1 MKLDR
6 ATARAW
12 AEVDEDAL
20 LHNYRLARS
29 LCCEKTEFICVVKAN
44 AYGLG
49 LFRTVEMLHA
59 NGAEWFA
66 VAAPEEALTAR
77 RAAPGA
83 HILLLSPA
91 EESYLPALIGQGI
104 SLTVGTKA
112 DAKRASDAAAQMGKN
127 ALVQVKLDTGLH
139 RLGFADAASALEIR
153 DLPGLTFEAVYSH
166 LALRSREQSREQHAL
181 FVKIA
186 DEMEAGGLHV
196 KMRHLV
202 DSIGLTRFPEWQ
214 MDAVRVGAFLYGNVP
229 PAWERFSEGKDVM
242 QFKAK
247 ITRIGFAPKGDGVG
261 YDDTPLERDTKVA
274 TLAVGYIDGYPRLLS
289 QKGFVS
295 LHGKRAPVLG
305 RVCMDQMMIDVT
317 DIPEAKE
324 GDIVTLLG
332 GEIDLREFAAWGDM
346 NRNECLGMI
355 GRRVPRVYLRGG
367 KPAALDAEMDDEE
380 TPLRMPRK
388 ISDCN

>member
-1 MKLDR
+1 MNLER
-6 ATARAW
+6 AMARAW

-20 LHNYRLARS
+20 LHNYHLARS
-29 LCCEKTEFICVVKAN
+29 LCNEKTEFICVVKAN

-49 LFRTVEMLHA
+49 LFRTVETLHA
-59 NGAEWFA
+59 NGATWFA

-77 RAAPGA
+77 RAAKNA

-91 EESYLPALIGQGI
+91 EESYLPALIQQDI
-104 SLTVGTKA
+104 SLTVGTKT
-112 DAKRASDAAAQMGKN
+112 DALRASAAAKQVGKN

-139 RLGFADAASALEIR
+139 RLGFVDANSALEIK
-153 DLPGLTFEAVYSH
+153 DIPDLTFEAIYSH
-166 LALRSREQSREQHAL
+166 LALRSREQSHQQHAL

-186 DEMEAGGLHV
+186 DEMEAGGLHA

-202 DSIGLTRFPEWQ
+202 DSIGLTRYPDWQ
-214 MDAVRVGAFLYGNVP
+214 MDAARVGAFLYGNVP
-229 PAWERFSEGKDVM
+229 PAWERFHEGKDVM

-247 ITRIGFAPKGDGVG
+247 ITRIGWAPKGDGVG

-274 TLAVGYIDGYPRLLS
+274 TMAVGYIDGYPRLLS

-305 RVCMDQMMIDVT
+305 RVCMDQMMIDIT

-355 GRRVPRVYLRGG
+355 GRRVPRVYFRDG
-367 KPAALDAEMDDEE
+367 KPVAVSAEMEE
-380 TPLRMPRK
+380 
-388 ISDCN
+388 DV